1 MKSKKWIG
9 SLTRRMRK
17 RLLLMLCAALMSIT
31 GAWAQIKVEGEY
43 RLTADNCNEWTL
55 GGTTQWQTDE
65 DGSFGFGGTPS
76 SEVTHYSPK
85 FDLSG
90 LTTPWIEVTLY
101 NCMMYAIDS
110 EGKTVKSYGG
120 FRETFVYNEVLDKS
134 VVRLRIETYKGY
146 THSLRNLKIRERPVI
161 NTFPYTLEKEA
172 DGWILHA
179 GRWCES
185 DTLVKNAYGN
195 LSLESPLIKISGN
208 EGILDL
214 EIADR
219 YSSSYVSINGE
230 DKDGTNVFSSTLSI
244 TKDRKHYYVTFPK
257 EVVNLNI
264 SNSYGNPLIY
274 SLTLNSTETLI
285 EWHEADGIYTVQGG
299 EYATGQTGYFQL
311 PDIERATKVTM
322 SFDVEAT
329 SWDNMELY
337 LTDNG
342 TNYQVITPQNG
353 RVELELSFSASRFI
367 PGFRVMSTGG
377 QMGTVTI
384 RNYRVN
390 RLQSGSAMQFDLSYW
405 YDFENSGQMGFSY
418 YLNGHEYNH
427 GFFRIEHGLPVK
439 YKDFPD
445 PAGNMKPYSVNNDE
459 AVDFISDSGNNCNVY
474 VYNEDGTE
482 KMEQIPLKFGEFSED
497 FLVCD
502 YNSDGRADILIAD
515 ANKVA
520 VQKADGSFLLKDYTT
535 YTQEEYNNR
544 DKDNDEWVKTYPS
557 SGIVSSTFG
566 DAFLSGSDMFIG
578 SGSYYEGALGGEGT
592 TSIDFNRDGLP
603 DIIDSNS
610 GNVLLNVGEDR
621 FVTLPMGGAVF
632 FRDLNS
638 DQIQDYIVYDSST
651 KTVTACI
658 LASDGTMT
666 SQELI
671 SNLSMDKQIWCYDL
685 DKDGDVDILLPFS
698 YQESNMASFLVVFE
712 NDGRGHFK
720 MHEAAFD
727 KMIGFKACA
736 DIDGDGY
743 YEVLATYSKDDK
755 TSEYHDILLLEADGK
770 YIYSL
775 NLQPIMRLEKRLYN
789 SRGLDIEIGIADIDG
804 DGYYDLL
811 TEFGVSYGN
820 GKYNFTTT
828 QVYSLKESTV
838 ATRANSAPAQMG
850 KPTFFYEAENGL
862 LKVSWAEG
870 KDDESSS
877 IDLTYAL
884 RIGSE
889 PGKGDICYAHATSDG
904 RRLNLID
911 GNMGH
916 GMERLFDVSGWPAGK
931 YYIAVQAIDPMHHGS
946 AWSEEAVFEKSN
958 LSSDFILSSEHTT
971 ADTLTVALSS
981 PRDASLTYDW
991 DFDGARVISE
1001 STDGITLGIMYDTP
1015 GKKRITLKVTDAGGN
1030 VSTSD
1035 RQIFIAGAKLAH
1047 KDVHYSSLL
1056 SEMVYVTNVVD
1067 LDNDGQPELLTS
1079 KGVYEN
1085 DGEGGFKKLAKIYNT
1100 QLTFRPEYYKGLFIG
1115 DVNKD
1120 GQADVILPIVTFNA
1134 KADAIHHYIN
1144 DGEKTLRLVS
1154 HEGYSVREEI
1164 YKLVD
1169 FNNDGFV
1176 DSESYLNT
1184 GNDLDFASIEHGLYS
1199 NDSPFFYADV
1209 DRDGFYDIVQNYC
1222 PEGTQAM
1229 SYARGNGDGTFTQHS
1244 IPITAEGF
1252 TPEGAFT
1259 ISRMADMNNDGYLDI
1274 VMKMNESNIAV
1285 LLNNR
1290 NEAFDRMVKLTMPAG
1305 VYMANILQCAD
1316 VDNNGQIDIIL
1327 HHKDGYENE
1336 DKIMFLYDNWRYEL
1350 ANIQVEWG
1358 VDYDDE
1364 FADMDGDGVPDII
1377 GNQDT
1382 YYHKNYAPATN
1393 SRPEAPKNI
1402 RFAQDEQYAVLKWDA
1417 AKDAETPASQMR
1429 YNVSVKRQ
1437 GASGEGAFVISPM
1450 NDMKADA
1457 AIIPQY
1463 RYPMATTY
1471 PIPLSVL
1478 PEGTYEVQIQAIDA
1492 WGETSEFSEVFLT
1505 NVEAMPQI
1513 GVPTDV
1519 HAGAT
1524 AAVRYTGNGPLS
1536 ALTWDWDGG
1545 RLDSQDGETY
1555 YIVWDTEGRK
1565 QVSVSYEGSTATAEV
1580 LVKPA
1585 IDASFSINSEAF
1597 TGAETLITMPDC
1609 EADLTW
1615 TASKDGGAF
1624 RPVAQ
1629 LGISINYSGGAD
1641 AHALFSQA
1649 GSYVLMLT
1657 AESGNVVSTAKRSI
1671 EVTDAL
1677 SMLNMGCVAVDAQT
1691 GKYCI
1696 SWTYTGTLP
1705 SLATHINIYKE
1716 GTNYGDFRLA
1726 ATVPV
1731 SQMSWIDADSDP
1743 QAHASRYCLSVVG
1756 ADGTESLRTAPHKTV
1771 HVMLNRGAGSSWNV
1785 VWNSY
1790 EGLDVTT
1797 YRILRGTDADNLTV
1811 IAEVAGSLTSY
1822 TDKTAPAGVCCYA
1835 LDFDTTGKNE
1845 AKSHSTRSAS
1855 EVRTNIVSSESAT
1868 DIILADDITVLNM
1881 GENTAV
1887 AKGGILLSAEI
1898 YPLNATYRRVD
1909 WTIVEG
1915 TDFARVDQNGVV
1927 YPLSDKVEGPV
1938 TVRATTIDGSGLYNE
1953 IVIPAE
1959 ELVITAVDEAA
1970 DGWQD
1975 GMNVYQR
1982 GKTLFVGNIHNGSLL
1997 VLYNAGGQVVHAE
2010 KATETSAQI
2019 QCETF
2024 PAGIYIL
2031 KAVSDSWQETRKIV
2045 VK

>member
-1 MKSKKWIG
+1 MNNQDKCERGHILKLPVK
-9 SLTRRMRK
+9 
-17 RLLLMLCAALMSIT
+17 MLFLVCAVLMST
-31 GAWAQIKVEGEY
+31 AGAWGQY
-43 RLTADNCNEWTL
+43 FF
-55 GGTTQWQTDE
+55 Q
-65 DGSFGFGGTPS
+65 
-76 SEVTHYSPK
+76 
-85 FDLSG
+85 
-90 LTTPWIEVTLY
+90 
-101 NCMMYAIDS
+101 
-110 EGKTVKSYGG
+110 
-120 FRETFVYNEVLDKS
+120 
-134 VVRLRIETYKGY
+134 
-146 THSLRNLKIRERPVI
+146 
-161 NTFPYTLEKEA
+161 
-172 DGWILHA
+172 
-179 GRWCES
+179 
-185 DTLVKNAYGN
+185 
-195 LSLESPLIKISGN
+195 
-208 EGILDL
+208 
-214 EIADR
+214 
-219 YSSSYVSINGE
+219 
-230 DKDGTNVFSSTLSI
+230 
-244 TKDRKHYYVTFPK
+244 
-257 EVVNLNI
+257 
-264 SNSYGNPLIY
+264 NPI
-274 SLTLNSTETLI
+274 
-285 EWHEADGIYTVQGG
+285 
-299 EYATGQTGYFQL
+299 
-311 PDIERATKVTM
+311 
-322 SFDVEAT
+322 
-329 SWDNMELY
+329 
-337 LTDNG
+337 
-342 TNYQVITPQNG
+342 
-353 RVELELSFSASRFI
+353 
-367 PGFRVMSTGG
+367 
-377 QMGTVTI
+377 
-384 RNYRVN
+384 
-390 RLQSGSAMQFDLSYW
+390 MQFDLSYW
-405 YDFENSGQMGFSY
+405 YDFDGNGQMGFTNYSNSNNMY
-418 YLNGHEYNH
+418 
-427 GFFRIEHGLPVK
+427 FFRIENGQPVK

-445 PAGNMKPYSVNNDE
+445 GVTEMKPYCVNNDR
-459 AVDFISDSGNNCNVY
+459 AVDFIYESGEYCNVHIY
-474 VYNEDGTE
+474 DEDGTE
-482 KMEQIPLKFGEFSED
+482 RVEQIPLNDEG

-502 YNSDGRADILIAD
+502 YNSDGRADILIPD
-515 ANKVA
+515 VNKVA

-544 DKDNDEWVKTYPS
+544 DKNNDEWVKTYPS

-578 SGSYYEGALGGEGT
+578 SGSYYDGALGGEGT
-592 TSIDFNRDGLP
+592 TSIDFNRDGRP
-603 DIIDSNS
+603 DIIDSRS
-610 GNVLLNVGEDR
+610 GYVMLNVGEDK
-621 FVTLPMGGAVF
+621 FVALPMGGAVF
-632 FRDLNS
+632 FRDLNG

-658 LASDGTMT
+658 LASDGTTT

-671 SNLSMDKQIWCYDL
+671 SNLSMDKRIWCCDL

-712 NDGRGHFK
+712 NDGTGRFK
-720 MHEAAFD
+720 MHEAGFD
-727 KMIGFKACA
+727 KMIDFKACA

-743 YEVLATYSKDDK
+743 YEVLATYSKDDE

-770 YIYSL
+770 YTYSL
-775 NLQPIMRLEKRLYN
+775 NPQPIMRLEKRLHY
-789 SRGLDIEIGIADIDG
+789 SSVLDIEIGIADIDG
-804 DGYYDLL
+804 DGFYELFTDFDAPYY
-811 TEFGVSYGN
+811 N
-820 GKYNFTTT
+820 GKRYDSKTFSHVYNINDSLTT
-828 QVYSLKESTV
+828 V
-838 ATRANSAPAQMG
+838 RANSAPEQMG

-870 KDDESSS
+870 KDDESSAV
-877 IDLTYAL
+877 DLTYAL

-889 PGKGDICYAHATSDG
+889 PGKGDICYAHATVDG

-916 GMERLFDVSGWPAGK
+916 SLERLFDVSGWPAGK

-946 AWSEEAVFEKSN
+946 TWSEEAVFEKSN
-958 LSSDFILSSEHTT
+958 LSSAFILSSEHTT

-1001 STDGITLGIMYDTP
+1001 STDGITHGIMYDTP
-1015 GKKRITLKVTDAGGN
+1015 GNKRITLKVTDAEGN

-1035 RQIFIAGAKLAH
+1035 RQIFIVGTKLIN
-1047 KDVHYSSLL
+1047 KKFDGFSLR
-1056 SEMVYVTNVVD
+1056 NV
-1067 LDNDGQPELLTS
+1067 LDMDDDGQAELLTS
-1079 KGVYEN
+1079 NGVYEN
-1085 DGEGGFKKLAKIYNT
+1085 DGNGGFKKVAKIYNT
-1100 QLTFRPEYYKGLFIG
+1100 QLEFSKAFIA

-1120 GQADVILPIVTFNA
+1120 GLADVIESSSNSMI
-1134 KADAIHHYIN
+1134 HYIN
-1144 DGEKTLRLVS
+1144 EGEKTLRLETFDGHKADWHWS
-1154 HEGYSVREEI
+1154 GENLI
-1164 YKLVD
+1164 D
-1169 FNNDGFV
+1169 FNNDGYV
-1176 DSESYLNT
+1176 DCGRFLNT
-1184 GNDLDFASIEHGLYS
+1184 GNDLDFASIEPGLG
-1199 NDSPFFYADV
+1199 NIYADV
-1209 DRDGFYDIVQNYC
+1209 DRDGFYDIVQTYYS
-1222 PEGTQAM
+1222 EGSRAIT
-1229 SYARGNGDGTFTQHS
+1229 YARGNGDGTFTKHT
-1244 IPITAEGF
+1244 IPISTEEFNSTGEF
-1252 TPEGAFT
+1252 NIGCLT
-1259 ISRMADMNNDGYLDI
+1259 DMDNDGYLDI
-1274 VMKMNESNIAV
+1274 VMKKNESNIAI

-1290 NEAFDRMVKLTMPAG
+1290 NEAFDRMVVLTLPTGITVETIGACLD
-1305 VYMANILQCAD
+1305 I
-1316 VDNNGQIDIIL
+1316 DNNGRMDIVFYYL
-1327 HHKDGYENE
+1327 DLRVGYNKYG
-1336 DKIMFLYDNWRYEL
+1336 KIMYLFDNW
-1350 ANIQVEWG
+1350 
-1358 VDYDDE
+1358 DYKITDMQLVNSYYSYY
-1364 FADMDGDGVPDII
+1364 ADMDGDGRPDCI
-1377 GNQDT
+1377 GDNWSYLKGSGSVVNT
-1382 YYHKNYAPATN
+1382 
-1393 SRPEAPKNI
+1393 RPEAPKNI

-1437 GASGEGAFVISPM
+1437 GATGEGAFVISPM
-1450 NDMKADA
+1450 NGLSDNA
-1457 AIIPQY
+1457 AIIPNY
-1463 RYPMATTY
+1463 SYPMATTY
-1471 PIPLSVL
+1471 SIPLSVL
-1478 PEGTYEVQIQAIDA
+1478 PSGTYEVQIQAIDA
-1492 WGETSEFSEVFLT
+1492 WGETSEFSEVFLM
-1505 NVEAMPQI
+1505 NVDAMPQI

-1585 IDASFSINSEAF
+1585 IDASFSISSEAF

-1609 EADLTW
+1609 EADFIW

-1624 RPVAQ
+1624 RPAAQ
-1629 LGISINYSGGAD
+1629 LGIYIEYTGGAY
-1641 AHALFSQA
+1641 ARVLFSQA
-1649 GSYVLMLT
+1649 GRYVLKLT
-1657 AESGNVVSTAKRSI
+1657 AENSTVSSVAERSI

-1677 SMLNMGCVAVDAQT
+1677 SMLDMGCVAVDAQT

-1716 GTNYGDFRLA
+1716 GTSYGDFRLA

-1743 QAHASRYCLSVVG
+1743 QAHASRYCLSVAG

-1811 IAEVAGSLTSY
+1811 IAEAAGSLTSY

-1959 ELVITAVDEAA
+1959 ELVITAIDEAA
-1970 DGWQD
+1970 DGRED

-1982 GKTLFVGNIHNGSLL
+1982 GKTLFVDNIHNGSLL

>member
-1 MKSKKWIG
+1 
-9 SLTRRMRK
+9 MRK
-17 RLLLMLCAALMSIT
+17 RLLLVLCAALMSIT

-43 RLTADNCNEWTL
+43 WLTADNCNEWTL
-55 GGTTQWQTDE
+55 GGTIQWQTDE

-101 NCMMYAIDS
+101 NCMMYALDS

-120 FRETFVYNEVLDKS
+120 FHGTFVYNEVLDKS
-134 VVRLRIETYKGY
+134 VVRLRIETHKGY

-179 GRWCES
+179 GHWCES

-230 DKDGTNVFSSTLSI
+230 DKDGTNVFSSKLSI

-264 SNSYGNPLIY
+264 SSFSGNPLIY
-274 SLTLNSTETLI
+274 SLTLNSAETLI

-367 PGFRVMSTGG
+367 PGFRVVSTGG

-390 RLQSGSAMQFDLSYW
+390 RLQAGSEMQFDLSYW

-418 YLNGHEYNH
+418 YLSGHEYGH
-427 GFFRIEHGLPVK
+427 GFCRIENGKPVK
-439 YKDFPD
+439 YKDFPVGVTD
-445 PAGNMKPYSVNNDE
+445 MKPYSINNDE
-459 AVDFISDSGNNCNVY
+459 AVDFISDNGNNCNVY

-482 KMEQIPLKFGEFSED
+482 KVEQVPLTFGEASED

-502 YNSDGRADILIAD
+502 YNSDGRADILIPGV
-515 ANKVA
+515 NKVA

-578 SGSYYEGALGGEGT
+578 SGSYDGALGGEGT

-603 DIIDSNS
+603 DIIDSNW
-610 GNVLLNVGEDR
+610 GNVLLNVGEDK

-698 YQESNMASFLVVFE
+698 YQSSNMASFLVIFE
-712 NDGRGHFK
+712 NDGTGHFK

-727 KMIGFKACA
+727 KMIDFKACA

-743 YEVLATYSKDDK
+743 YEVLATYSKDDE

-770 YIYSL
+770 YTYSL

-789 SRGLDIEIGIADIDG
+789 SSVLDIEIGIADIDG
-804 DGYYDLL
+804 DEFYELFTAFDAPYY
-811 TEFGVSYGN
+811 N
-820 GKYNFTTT
+820 GKRYDSTTFSHVYNINDSLTT
-828 QVYSLKESTV
+828 
-838 ATRANSAPAQMG
+838 TRANSAPAQMG

-870 KDDESSS
+870 KDDESSAV
-877 IDLTYAL
+877 DLTYAL

-889 PGKGDICYAHATSDG
+889 PGKGDICYAHATPDG

-916 GMERLFDVSGWPAGK
+916 GLERLFDVSGWPAGK

-958 LSSDFILSSEHTT
+958 LSSDFILSSGHTT

-1015 GKKRITLKVTDAGGN
+1015 GKKRITLKVTDAVGN

-1035 RQIFIAGAKLAH
+1035 RQIFISGTKLVE
-1047 KDVHYSSLL
+1047 KKFDDFTLR
-1056 SEMVYVTNVVD
+1056 NVLD
-1067 LDNDGQPELLTS
+1067 LDCDGLTELLTS
-1079 KGVYEN
+1079 NGVYEN

-1100 QLTFRPEYYKGLFIG
+1100 QLEFTKAFVA

-1120 GQADVILPIVTFNA
+1120 GLPDVIEEGSNSML
-1134 KADAIHHYIN
+1134 HYIN
-1144 DGEKTLRLVS
+1144 EDEKTLRLET
-1154 HEGYSVREEI
+1154 HDGHSVNWKWSGDNI
-1164 YKLVD
+1164 VD
-1169 FNNDGFV
+1169 FNNDGHIDGVSFMN
-1176 DSESYLNT
+1176 S
-1184 GNDLDFASIEHGLYS
+1184 GNDLDFTKIEHGMGSPLYV
-1199 NDSPFFYADV
+1199 DV
-1209 DRDGFYDIVQNYC
+1209 DKDGFFDIVQGYYS
-1222 PEGTQAM
+1222 EGSVDLT
-1229 SYARGNGDGTFTQHS
+1229 YARNNGDGTFTKRT

-1252 TPEGAFT
+1252 NATGAFYIGSLT
-1259 ISRMADMNNDGYLDI
+1259 DMDNDGYLDI
-1274 VMKMNESNIAV
+1274 VMKMNESNIIV

-1290 NEAFDRMVKLTMPAG
+1290 NEAFDRMVVLTLPTG
-1305 VYMANILQCAD
+1305 VSVGTIYPCFDI
-1316 VDNNGQIDIIL
+1316 DNNGRMDIVFAMSDVYNDYYKVMYI
-1327 HHKDGYENE
+1327 
-1336 DKIMFLYDNWRYEL
+1336 FDNWDYEIMDMPVP
-1350 ANIQVEWG
+1350 NSFVKH
-1358 VDYDDE
+1358 Y
-1364 FADMDGDGVPDII
+1364 ADIDGDGRPDVI
-1377 GNQDT
+1377 GDSYSYRKGCGSVVNT
-1382 YYHKNYAPATN
+1382 
-1393 SRPEAPKNI
+1393 RPEAPKSI
-1402 RFAQDEQYAVLKWDA
+1402 HFVQDELYATLRWDA

-1429 YNVSVKRQ
+1429 YNVSVKHQ
-1437 GASGEGAFVISPM
+1437 GATGEGAFVISPM

-1457 AIIPQY
+1457 AIIPNY
-1463 RYPMATTY
+1463 NYPMATTY
-1471 PIPLSVL
+1471 SIPLSVL
-1478 PEGTYEVQIQAIDA
+1478 PSGTYEVQIQAIDA
-1492 WGETSEFSEVFLT
+1492 WGETSDFSEVFT
-1505 NVEAMPQI
+1505 MKVEAMPQI

-1524 AAVRYTGNGPLS
+1524 AAVRYTGNGSLS

-1716 GTNYGDFRLA
+1716 GTSYGDFRLA

-1743 QAHASRYCLSVVG
+1743 QAHASRYCLSVAG

-1845 AKSHSTRSAS
+1845 AKSRSTRSAS

>member
-1 MKSKKWIG
+1 MKNKKWIG
-9 SLTRRMRK
+9 SLTHRMRK
-17 RLLLMLCAALMSIT
+17 RLLLVLCAALMSIT

-55 GGTTQWQTDE
+55 GGTIQWQTDE

-76 SEVTHYSPK
+76 SEVTHYSPM
-85 FDLSG
+85 FNLSG

-101 NCMMYAIDS
+101 NCKMYALDS
-110 EGKTVKSYGG
+110 EGKTVKSYGE

-134 VVRLRIETYKGY
+134 VVRLRIETHKGY
-146 THSLRNLKIRERPVI
+146 THSLRNLKISERPVI

-179 GRWCES
+179 GHWCES

-195 LSLESPLIKISGN
+195 LSLESPLIKVSGN

-219 YSSSYVSINGE
+219 YSSSYVSINGG
-230 DKDGTNVFSSTLSI
+230 DKDGTNVFFSTLSI

-257 EVVNLNI
+257 EVANLNI
-264 SNSYGNPLIY
+264 SNISGNPLIY
-274 SLTLNSTETLI
+274 SLTLNSAETLI

-342 TNYQVITPQNG
+342 TTYQAITPQNG

-367 PGFRVMSTGG
+367 PGFRVVSTGG

-390 RLQSGSAMQFDLSYW
+390 RLEAGSEMQFDLSYW

-445 PAGNMKPYSVNNDE
+445 PAGNMKPYSINNDE
-459 AVDFISDSGNNCNVY
+459 AVDFISDNGNNCNVY
-474 VYNEDGTE
+474 VYDEDGTE
-482 KMEQIPLKFGEFSED
+482 KMEQIPLKFGDFSED

-502 YNSDGRADILIAD
+502 YNSDGRADILIPGV
-515 ANKVA
+515 NKVA

-544 DKDNDEWVKTYPS
+544 DKNNDEWVKTYPS

-578 SGSYYEGALGGEGT
+578 SGYYMGALGGEGT

-712 NDGRGHFK
+712 NDGTGHFK

-727 KMIGFKACA
+727 KMIDFKACA

-770 YIYSL
+770 YTYSL

-820 GKYNFTTT
+820 GKYSFTTA
-828 QVYSLKESTV
+828 QVYNLKESTV
-838 ATRANSAPAQMG
+838 ATRANSAPTQMG

-870 KDDESSS
+870 KDDESSAV
-877 IDLTYAL
+877 DLTYAL

-889 PGKGDICYAHATSDG
+889 PGKGDICYAHATPDG

-916 GMERLFDVSGWPAGK
+916 GLERLFDVSGWPAGK

-958 LSSDFILSSEHTT
+958 LSSDFILSSGHTT

-1035 RQIFIAGAKLAH
+1035 RQIFISGTKLVE
-1047 KDVHYSSLL
+1047 K
-1056 SEMVYVTNVVD
+1056 ET
-1067 LDNDGQPELLTS
+1067 DGFSIIGFIDMDCDGLTELLTS
-1079 KGVYEN
+1079 NGVYEN

-1100 QLTFRPEYYKGLFIG
+1100 QLEFTKAFVA

-1120 GQADVILPIVTFNA
+1120 GLPDVIEEGSNSML
-1134 KADAIHHYIN
+1134 HYIN
-1144 DGEKTLRLVS
+1144 EGEKTLRLET
-1154 HEGYSVREEI
+1154 HDGHSVNWKWSGKNLI
-1164 YKLVD
+1164 D
-1169 FNNDGFV
+1169 FNNDGYV
-1176 DSESYLNT
+1176 DDGKFLNT
-1184 GNDLDFASIEHGLYS
+1184 GNDLDFTFIEHGLVSYDI
-1199 NDSPFFYADV
+1199 NIPFFYADV
-1209 DRDGFYDIVQNYC
+1209 DRDGFYDIVQAYY
-1222 PEGTQAM
+1222 PEDTRAII
-1229 SYARGNGDGTFTQHS
+1229 YAGGNGDGTFTKRTV
-1244 IPITAEGF
+1244 PVTAEGF
-1252 TPEGAFT
+1252 NTTGEFHIQSLT
-1259 ISRMADMNNDGYLDI
+1259 DMDNDGYLDI
-1274 VMKMNESNIAV
+1274 VMKMNESNIAI

-1290 NEAFDRMVKLTMPAG
+1290 NEAFDRMVVLTLPTGMSAG
-1305 VYMANILQCAD
+1305 TIYPCLDI
-1316 VDNNGQIDIIL
+1316 DNNGRMDIIFTYRKEYNNYSKVMCL
-1327 HHKDGYENE
+1327 
-1336 DKIMFLYDNWRYEL
+1336 FDNWDYEITKIPD
-1350 ANIQVEWG
+1350 NFNNTV
-1358 VDYDDE
+1358 YSY
-1364 FADMDGDGVPDII
+1364 ADMDGDGRPDII
-1377 GNQDT
+1377 GDSRSYLKGCGSVINT
-1382 YYHKNYAPATN
+1382 
-1393 SRPEAPKNI
+1393 RPESPKNI

-1417 AKDAETPASQMR
+1417 AKDTETPASQMR

-1478 PEGTYEVQIQAIDA
+1478 PTGTYEVQIQAIDA
-1492 WGETSEFSEVFLT
+1492 WGETSEFSEVFLM

-1716 GTNYGDFRLA
+1716 GTSYGDFRLA

-1743 QAHASRYCLSVVG
+1743 QAHASRYCLSVAG

>member
-17 RLLLMLCAALMSIT
+17 RLLLVLCAALMSIT
-31 GAWAQIKVEGEY
+31 GALAQIKVEGEY

-55 GGTTQWQTDE
+55 GGTIQWQTDE

-101 NCMMYAIDS
+101 NCMMYALDS

-134 VVRLRIETYKGY
+134 VVRLRIETHKGY

-179 GRWCES
+179 GHWCES

-230 DKDGTNVFSSTLSI
+230 DKDGTNVFSSKLSI

-264 SNSYGNPLIY
+264 SSFSGNPLIY
-274 SLTLNSTETLI
+274 SLTLNSAETLI

-544 DKDNDEWVKTYPS
+544 DKNNDEWVKTYPS

-566 DAFLSGSDMFIG
+566 DAFLSGSDMYIG

-666 SQELI
+666 SQKLI

-712 NDGRGHFK
+712 NDGTGHFK

-727 KMIGFKACA
+727 KMIDFKACA

-770 YIYSL
+770 YTYSL

-916 GMERLFDVSGWPAGK
+916 GLERLFDVSGWPAGK

-1015 GKKRITLKVTDAGGN
+1015 GDKRITLKVTDAGGN

-1035 RQIFIAGAKLAH
+1035 RQIFISGTKLVE
-1047 KDVHYSSLL
+1047 KKFDDFTLR
-1056 SEMVYVTNVVD
+1056 NVLD
-1067 LDNDGQPELLTS
+1067 LDCDGLTELLTS
-1079 KGVYEN
+1079 NGVYEN

-1100 QLTFRPEYYKGLFIG
+1100 QLEFTKAFVA

-1120 GQADVILPIVTFNA
+1120 GLPDVIEEGSNSML
-1134 KADAIHHYIN
+1134 HYIN
-1144 DGEKTLRLVS
+1144 EDEKTLRLET
-1154 HEGYSVREEI
+1154 HDGHSVNWKWSGDNI
-1164 YKLVD
+1164 VD
-1169 FNNDGFV
+1169 FNNDGHIDGVSFMN
-1176 DSESYLNT
+1176 S
-1184 GNDLDFASIEHGLYS
+1184 GNDLDFTKIEHGMGSPLYV
-1199 NDSPFFYADV
+1199 DV
-1209 DRDGFYDIVQNYC
+1209 DKDGFFDIVQGYYS
-1222 PEGTQAM
+1222 EGSVDLT
-1229 SYARGNGDGTFTQHS
+1229 YARNNGDGTFTKRT

-1252 TPEGAFT
+1252 NATGAFYIGSLT
-1259 ISRMADMNNDGYLDI
+1259 DMDNDGYLDI
-1274 VMKMNESNIAV
+1274 VMKMNESNIIV

-1290 NEAFDRMVKLTMPAG
+1290 NEAFDRMVVLTLPTG
-1305 VYMANILQCAD
+1305 VSVGTIYPCFDI
-1316 VDNNGQIDIIL
+1316 DNNGRMDIVFAMSDVYNDYYKVMYI
-1327 HHKDGYENE
+1327 
-1336 DKIMFLYDNWRYEL
+1336 FDNWDYEIMDMPVP
-1350 ANIQVEWG
+1350 NSFVKH
-1358 VDYDDE
+1358 Y
-1364 FADMDGDGVPDII
+1364 ADIDGDGRPDVI
-1377 GNQDT
+1377 GDSYRYRKGCGSVVNT
-1382 YYHKNYAPATN
+1382 
-1393 SRPEAPKNI
+1393 RPEAPKSI
-1402 RFAQDEQYAVLKWDA
+1402 HFVQDELHATLRWDA

-1429 YNVSVKRQ
+1429 YNVSVKHQ
-1437 GASGEGAFVISPM
+1437 GATGEGAFVISPM

-1457 AIIPQY
+1457 AIIPNY
-1463 RYPMATTY
+1463 NYPMATTY
-1471 PIPLSVL
+1471 SIPLSVL
-1478 PEGTYEVQIQAIDA
+1478 PSGTYEVQIQAIDA
-1492 WGETSEFSEVFLT
+1492 WGETSDFSEVFT
-1505 NVEAMPQI
+1505 MKVEAMPQI

-1524 AAVRYTGNGPLS
+1524 AAVRYTGNGSLS

-1716 GTNYGDFRLA
+1716 GTSYGDFRLA

>member
-1 MKSKKWIG
+1 
-9 SLTRRMRK
+9 MRK
-17 RLLLMLCAALMSIT
+17 RLLLVLCAALMSIT

-55 GGTTQWQTDE
+55 GGTIQWQTDE
-65 DGSFGFGGTPS
+65 DGSFGFGGTPAS
-76 SEVTHYSPK
+76 DVTHRSPLL
-85 FDLSG
+85 DLSG
-90 LTTPWIEVTLY
+90 LTTPWIEVTLT
-101 NCMMYAIDS
+101 NCMMYAVDS
-110 EGKTVKSYGG
+110 YGKTVKEYYGYYG
-120 FRETFVYNEVLDKS
+120 THVYDEELDKS
-134 VVRLRIETYKGY
+134 VVMLRIETRRGH
-146 THSLRNLKIRERPVI
+146 THSVRNLRIRELPVI
-161 NTFPYTLEKEA
+161 STFPYTLEKEA

-179 GRWCES
+179 GHWCES
-185 DTLVKNAYGN
+185 DTLVKSAQGI
-195 LSLESPLIKISGN
+195 LSLESPLIKVSGN

-257 EVVNLNI
+257 EVANLNI
-264 SNSYGNPLIY
+264 SSFSGNPLIY
-274 SLTLNSTETLI
+274 SLTLNSAETLI

-342 TNYQVITPQNG
+342 TTYQAITPQNG

-367 PGFRVMSTGG
+367 PGFRVVSTGG

-390 RLQSGSAMQFDLSYW
+390 RLEAGSEMQFDLSYW

-459 AVDFISDSGNNCNVY
+459 AVDFISDNGNNCNVY
-474 VYNEDGTE
+474 VYDEDGTE
-482 KMEQIPLKFGEFSED
+482 KMEQIPLKFGDFSED

-502 YNSDGRADILIAD
+502 YNSDGRADILIPT

-544 DKDNDEWVKTYPS
+544 DKNNDEWVKTYPS

-578 SGSYYEGALGGEGT
+578 SGYYMGALGGEGT

-610 GNVLLNVGEDR
+610 GNVLLNVGEDK

-658 LASDGTMT
+658 LASDGTST
-666 SQELI
+666 SQKLI

-698 YQESNMASFLVVFE
+698 YQSSNMASFLVVFE
-712 NDGRGHFK
+712 NDGTGHFK

-727 KMIGFKACA
+727 KMIDFKACA

-770 YIYSL
+770 YTYSL

-804 DGYYDLL
+804 DGLYNLL

-820 GKYNFTTT
+820 GKYNFTTA
-828 QVYSLKESTV
+828 QVYNLKESTV

-870 KDDESSS
+870 KDDESSAV
-877 IDLTYAL
+877 DLTYAL

-889 PGKGDICYAHATSDG
+889 PGKGDICYAHATPDG

-916 GMERLFDVSGWPAGK
+916 GLERLFDVSGWPAGK

-958 LSSDFILSSEHTT
+958 LSSDFILSSGHTT

-1035 RQIFIAGAKLAH
+1035 RQIFIAGTKLVE
-1047 KDVHYSSLL
+1047 KDFVDAYYVADLAS
-1056 SEMVYVTNVVD
+1056 VYGF
-1067 LDNDGQPELLTS
+1067 LDMDGDGQTELLTS

-1100 QLTFRPEYYKGLFIG
+1100 QLTFSYPFVA
-1115 DVNKD
+1115 DVNRD
-1120 GQADVILPIVTFNA
+1120 GLPDIIDKGSNSML
-1134 KADAIHHYIN
+1134 HYIN
-1144 DGEKTLRLVS
+1144 EGEKTLRLET
-1154 HEGYSVREEI
+1154 HEGHTVNSRWSGDNI
-1164 YKLVD
+1164 VD
-1169 FNNDGFV
+1169 FNNDGHIDGVSFMN
-1176 DSESYLNT
+1176 S
-1184 GNDLDFASIEHGLYS
+1184 GNDLDFTKIEHGMGSPLYV
-1199 NDSPFFYADV
+1199 DV
-1209 DRDGFYDIVQNYC
+1209 DKDGFFDIVQGYYS
-1222 PEGTQAM
+1222 EGSVDLT
-1229 SYARGNGDGTFTQHS
+1229 YARNNGDGTFTKRT

-1252 TPEGAFT
+1252 KATGAFYIGSLT
-1259 ISRMADMNNDGYLDI
+1259 DMDNDGYLDI
-1274 VMKMNESNIAV
+1274 VMKMNESNIIV

-1290 NEAFDRMVKLTMPAG
+1290 NEAFDRMVVLTLPTG
-1305 VYMANILQCAD
+1305 VSVGTIYPCFDI
-1316 VDNNGQIDIIL
+1316 DNNGRMDIVFAMSDVYNDYYKVMYI
-1327 HHKDGYENE
+1327 
-1336 DKIMFLYDNWRYEL
+1336 FDNWDYEIMDMPVP
-1350 ANIQVEWG
+1350 NSFVKH
-1358 VDYDDE
+1358 Y
-1364 FADMDGDGVPDII
+1364 ADIDGDGRPDVI
-1377 GNQDT
+1377 GDSYRYRKGCGSVVNT
-1382 YYHKNYAPATN
+1382 
-1393 SRPEAPKNI
+1393 RPEAPKSI
-1402 RFAQDEQYAVLKWDA
+1402 HFVQDEQYATLRWDA

-1429 YNVSVKRQ
+1429 YNVSVKHQ
-1437 GASGEGAFVISPM
+1437 GATGEGAFVISPM

-1457 AIIPQY
+1457 AIIPNY
-1463 RYPMATTY
+1463 NYPMATTY
-1471 PIPLSVL
+1471 SIPLSVL
-1478 PEGTYEVQIQAIDA
+1478 PSGTYEVQIQAIDA
-1492 WGETSEFSEVFLT
+1492 WGETSDFSEVFT
-1505 NVEAMPQI
+1505 MKVEAMPQI

-1524 AAVRYTGNGPLS
+1524 AAVRYTGNGSLS

-1716 GTNYGDFRLA
+1716 GTSYGDFRLA

-1743 QAHASRYCLSVVG
+1743 QAHASRYCLSVAG